1 MNEKDFTALLNND
14 AILEGFL
21 TGIYI
26 INARLYLSPRAD
38 DRRAA
43 ERFFK
48 SDFFKNRFG
57 EKADVIIEELDRQR
71 KNGTKI
77 KTCSNFNKNREV

>member
-1 MNEKDFTALLNND
+1 MKEKDFKALLNND

-48 SDFFKNRFG
+48 SDFFKSRFG
-57 EKADVIIEELDRQR
+57 ENADLIIEELDRQR

>member
-43 ERFFK
+43 DRFF
-48 SDFFKNRFG
+48 
-57 EKADVIIEELDRQR
+57 
-71 KNGTKI
+71 
-77 KTCSNFNKNREV
+77 

>member
-1 MNEKDFTALLNND
+1 MDKKDFKALLTND

-43 ERFFK
+43 EQFFK

-57 EKADVIIEELDRQR
+57 ENADAIIEELNRQR

-77 KTCSNFNKNREV
+77 KTCCNFNKNREV

>member
-1 MNEKDFTALLNND
+1 MNEKDFKALLNND

-48 SDFFKNRFG
+48 SDFFKSRFG
-57 EKADVIIEELDRQR
+57 EKADLIIEELDRQR
-71 KNGTKI
+71 KSGTKI

>member
-1 MNEKDFTALLNND
+1 MNNDDFKALLNND

-26 INARLYLSPRAD
+26 INARLYLSPRGD

-43 ERFFK
+43 EQFFK

-57 EKADVIIEELDRQR
+57 ENADAIVEELDRQR
-71 KNGTKI
+71 KNGKKI
-77 KTCSNFNKNREV
+77 KTCCNFNKNREV

>member
-57 EKADVIIEELDRQR
+57 EKADLIIEELDRQR

-77 KTCSNFNKNREV
+77 KMCSNFNKNREV

>member
-1 MNEKDFTALLNND
+1 MNEKDFKALLNND

-57 EKADVIIEELDRQR
+57 ENADAIVEELDRQR

-77 KTCSNFNKNREV
+77 KTCCNFNKNREV

>member
-14 AILEGFL
+14 AILEGFFFFF
-21 TGIYI
+21 YI

-48 SDFFKNRFG
+48 SDFFKSRFG
-57 EKADVIIEELDRQR
+57 EKADLIIEELDKQR

>member
-1 MNEKDFTALLNND
+1 MNEKDFKALLNND

-48 SDFFKNRFG
+48 SDFFKSRFG
-57 EKADVIIEELDRQR
+57 EKADVIIEELNRQR
-71 KNGTKI
+71 KSGAKI
-77 KTCSNFNKNREV
+77 KTCCNFNKNREV

>member
-48 SDFFKNRFG
+48 SDFFKSRFG
-57 EKADVIIEELDRQR
+57 EKADLIIEELDKQR